1 MQALG
6 TDKLVSIV
14 IPCYNGAHYILDTLA
29 SILSQDYSNFEI
41 FLIDDGSTDNSASIV
56 KGINDKRINYIY
68 QKNTGVSKARNNGLK
83 LAKGTLIIFFD
94 SDDLMSEGFISSRI
108 IALSESGINFV
119 AGNILHY
126 NGSKTVNNN
135 CYFPRKNTFQS
146 DILLFKN
153 NINTCPSNTM
163 FITSFLLKNNIIFN
177 EKLSSTADRY
187 FLLNCAKYGIGHY
200 IETVSP
206 LIYRVS
212 ENSMSHQLSENLIID
227 NEHYYTELKA
237 NNLIPADLAIAFNI
251 KMLRILSGANFN
263 IKKFEKSLK
272 FGLQYFY
279 WKAKSYFS

>member
-6 TDKLVSIV
+6 VDKVVSIV
-14 IPCYNGAHYILDTLA
+14 IPCYNGAHYIQDTLA

-41 FLIDDGSTDNSASIV
+41 LLIDDGSTDNSASIV
-56 KGINDKRINYIY
+56 KGIIDKRITYIH
-68 QKNTGVSKARNNGLK
+68 QKNTGVSNARNNGLK
-83 LAKGTLIIFFD
+83 LAKGTMIIFFD

-108 IALSESGINFV
+108 TALNESRIDFV

-126 NGSKTVNNN
+126 NGSETVNNN
-135 CYFPRKNTFQS
+135 CYSPRRDTFQS
-146 DILLFKN
+146 DILLFRIS
-153 NINTCPSNTM
+153 INTCPSNTM
-163 FITSFLLKNNIIFN
+163 FITSFLIKNNVIFN

-200 IETVSP
+200 VDTVSP

-212 ENSMSHQLSENLIID
+212 ENSMSHQLNENLIID
-227 NEHYYTELKA
+227 NEHYYTELKT
-237 NNLIPADLAIAFNI
+237 NNLIPDDLAIEFNI
-251 KMLRILSGANFN
+251 KMLRILIGANYN
-263 IKKFEKSLK
+263 IKKFAKSLK